1 MEAVQAPGSRFLRG
15 RRQLLCLLLLQ
26 LLAPIH
32 GQRHRPPPVPILGPP
47 QQRPLQLLPTLIPG
61 LHLLLELLL
70 LMLTHGQHLRPL
82 QAQLLLPLL
91 LTMVTL
97 PLLLLLLGKL
107 GVPR

>member
-1 MEAVQAPGSRFLRG
+1 
-15 RRQLLCLLLLQ
+15 
-26 LLAPIH
+26 
-32 GQRHRPPPVPILGPP
+32 
-47 QQRPLQLLPTLIPG
+47 
-61 LHLLLELLL
+61 
-70 LMLTHGQHLRPL
+70 MLTHGQHLRPL